1 MCSVPRSAGREGPW
15 GFPDTVCG
23 EKSRSEMGAGRVVAE
38 RHPGGVA
45 GPVPWAQA
53 EDKRVL
59 SKPLADVGLEH
70 KTSDSQALPSVDLA
84 VTRGGCRGEGAEA
97 EGRGRTPERR
107 LKSLGLYGLQVLPE
121 RVELALCNP
130 QSTPT
135 PAQQP
140 PAGTL
145 FSAARPHCHGR
156 LLQGVCNP
164 SSLRPSLAL
173 ARREPWHPRR
183 AQCPGVQSRG

>member
-23 EKSRSEMGAGRVVAE
+23 EKSKSEMGAGRVVAE
-38 RHPGGVA
+38 GTLGELLGLCPGLRQRTRG
-45 GPVPWAQA
+45 
-53 EDKRVL
+53 VL
-59 SKPLADVGLEH
+59 SKPLADLGLEH
-70 KTSDSQALPSVDLA
+70 KTSDSQALPSVDLPGAGA
-84 VTRGGCRGEGAEA
+84 VERGAEA
-97 EGRGRTPERR
+97 EGRGRTLERR

-121 RVELALCNP
+121 RVELAPCNP
-130 QSTPT
+130 RSTPT

-140 PAGTL
+140 PADTL
-145 FSAARPHCHGR
+145 LPAARPHCHGR
-156 LLQGVCNP
+156 LLQGVCSP

-173 ARREPWHPRR
+173 ARREPWYPPR

>member
-1 MCSVPRSAGREGPW
+1 MCSVPRSAGQEGPW

-23 EKSRSEMGAGRVVAE
+23 EKSGSEMGASRVVAE
-38 RHPGGVA
+38 RA
-45 GPVPWAQA
+45 PWGSCWACAQA
-53 EDKRVL
+53 SGRGQKSPVQAPDGRGSGAQDFWLPGAPFQRSSSDQGRV
-59 SKPLADVGLEH
+59 PR
-70 KTSDSQALPSVDLA
+70 
-84 VTRGGCRGEGAEA
+84 RG
-97 EGRGRTPERR
+97 GRGRTPECR

-130 QSTPT
+130 HGTPT
-135 PAQQP
+135 PTQQP
-140 PAGTL
+140 PAATL

-164 SSLRPSLAL
+164 SSLRPSPAL
-173 ARREPWHPRR
+173 VRQEPWHPPW